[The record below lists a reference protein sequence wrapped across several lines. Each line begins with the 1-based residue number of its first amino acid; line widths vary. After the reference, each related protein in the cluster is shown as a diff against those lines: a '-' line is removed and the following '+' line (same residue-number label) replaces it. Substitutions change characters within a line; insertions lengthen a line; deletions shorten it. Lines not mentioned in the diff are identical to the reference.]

1 MISQAVF
8 EAMHVVMWDKDNI
21 NPPRLINATTDFSAF
36 DPDSE
41 YQSQSQ
47 SQTQGET
54 PGGDDTVASGNSKPN
69 RKDSKNKKRKRSP
82 SPKRTSQ
89 ANAILDLMMQRE
101 LKEDERWAKDEK
113 RADEEFEF
121 KKQVVEDQ
129 KKETT
134 QVLAMFGSLTDSLS
148 RMAKE

>member
-1 MISQAVF
+1 
-8 EAMHVVMWDKDNI
+8 
-21 NPPRLINATTDFSAF
+21 
-36 DPDSE
+36 
-41 YQSQSQ
+41 
-47 SQTQGET
+47 
-54 PGGDDTVASGNSKPN
+54 
-69 RKDSKNKKRKRSP
+69 
-82 SPKRTSQ
+82 
-89 ANAILDLMMQRE
+89 MQRE

>member
-1 MISQAVF
+1 MY
-8 EAMHVVMWDKDNI
+8 VVMWDKDNI

-36 DPDSE
+36 DPDSA

-54 PGGDDTVASGNSKPN
+54 PSDDTVDSGNGKPN
-69 RKDSKNKKRKRSP
+69 RKDGNNKKRKRSP

-89 ANAILDLMMQRE
+89 ANAIINLMMQRE
-101 LKEDERWAKDEK
+101 LKEDERRAKDEK

-134 QVLAMFGSLTDSLS
+134 QFLAMFGSLTDSLS

>member
-1 MISQAVF
+1 
-8 EAMHVVMWDKDNI
+8 MHVVMWDKDNI
-21 NPPRLINATTDFSAF
+21 NPPRLINATTDFSAC

-41 YQSQSQ
+41 YESQSQ

-54 PGGDDTVASGNSKPN
+54 PGDDAVDSGNSKSN
-69 RKDSKNKKRKRSP
+69 RKDGKNKKRKRSP

-134 QVLAMFGSLTDSLS
+134 QILAMFGSLTDSLS